1 MTSRKKGITQETY
14 AYKQIHACLY
24 MHTYMCVYVYTIC
37 VYHMY
42 IHYFKIPTREIQ
54 TNTTYGRGKP
64 YLYYMSSQFSTFTSS
79 GKKFGVR
86 S

>member
-1 MTSRKKGITQETY
+1 
-14 AYKQIHACLY
+14 
-24 MHTYMCVYVYTIC
+24 MHTNRYMYVYICTYTYVCIC

-42 IHYFKIPTREIQ
+42 IHYFKMPTREIQ